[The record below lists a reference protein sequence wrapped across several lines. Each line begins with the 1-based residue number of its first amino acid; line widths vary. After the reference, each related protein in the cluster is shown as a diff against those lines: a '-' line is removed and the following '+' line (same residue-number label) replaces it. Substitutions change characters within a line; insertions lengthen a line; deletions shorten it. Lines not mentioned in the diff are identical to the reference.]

1 MHRNIFSK
9 LSKGFSIF
17 WKNFLSAYP
26 VIIFF
31 VVLFLITVSMF
42 SLQYAM
48 VVSIFTTMF
57 NIQRRRQNSIG
68 NFIKIF
74 FISIFLCLLAF
85 LTTVNPVYCLIL
97 NFCIPF
103 LLVFLQSSRFNPK
116 GYFSYAMLFIFLEL
130 MPVPA
135 SELPRELTAVMFSV
149 GFLVAALVLYTL
161 IFHPSSKKELD
172 IRFGLKELADVLE
185 QLAEGNADYKT
196 RGRLLDLEHK
206 FHLTAY
212 NNHKFIPVHNSH
224 TKLYDMFSILFQRAA
239 YLVHDTAWRT
249 EMDAEHIREL
259 QELAEFL
266 RYASQNINTR
276 NNDPLIRQARVFLN
290 EMKDADGRLRIFF
303 RSFLHM
309 LILIFRY
316 ITTEDTIGARWN
328 KICWAELSVHIKR
341 ICSLES
347 LEMRFALRFSI
358 IMTAGCA
365 VNAFVNV
372 THAYWIPLNA
382 FLLLQPDYEES
393 AHRMKTRPI
402 GTIIG
407 CCVEY
412 LVYPLLPGIGWKLLF
427 AVAMLCL
434 MYCATPGTWNHP
446 IFSTCYALTLASMT
460 MNETLAIELRVV
472 YLLLAVLLVF
482 VVNRFFFPTRRET
495 QFRCNIKELLRLH
508 NSYWE
513 LIKESM
519 THHTD
524 ISVSSEI
531 LSLFHMTYEQA
542 VNYIKKPGI
551 PFDPEYCR
559 QVMLTLWHMF
569 SELEQIEYLLQT
581 NSIDRKCYP
590 DLYHIADRIQ
600 KQIYPSCTNLA
611 WDDLRLQDLGE
622 DLSYVLEQYMKNA
635 KRLIQL
641 HVTSLY
647 PKRYRLVRS

>member
-1 MHRNIFSK
+1 MHRGIFSK
-9 LSKGFSIF
+9 LSTGFSIF

-31 VVLFLITVSMF
+31 VILFLITVNLF

-57 NIQRRRQNSIG
+57 SIQRKRQNSIG

-85 LTTVNPVYCLIL
+85 LASVNPVYCIIL

-135 SELPRELTAVMFSV
+135 SELPREILAIMFSV
-149 GFLVAALVLYTL
+149 AFLAAALVLHTL
-161 IFHPSSKKELD
+161 LFHPPSRKELD
-172 IRFGLKELADVLE
+172 IQSGLKELADVLD
-185 QLAEGNADYKT
+185 QLACGNVDYKT
-196 RGRLLDLEHK
+196 RSRLMDLEHK
-206 FHLTAY
+206 FHLSAY
-212 NNHKFIPVHNSH
+212 NNHKFIPLHNSH

-239 YLVHDTAWRT
+239 YLVHDTTWRT
-249 EMDAEHIREL
+249 EIDAEHIQEL

-266 RYASQNINTR
+266 RYASAHINTH
-276 NNDPLIRQARVFLN
+276 NNDALIRQARRFLN
-290 EMKDADGRLRIFF
+290 EMKAADGRLRIFF

-328 KICWAELSVHIKR
+328 RICWAELSVHIKR

-347 LEMRFALRFSI
+347 VEMRFALRFSI
-358 IMTAGCA
+358 IMTVGCA
-365 VNAFVNV
+365 VNSLMNF

-382 FLLLQPDYEES
+382 FILLQPDYEES
-393 AHRMKTRPI
+393 ARRMKTRSI

-407 CCVEY
+407 CCIEY
-412 LVYPLLPGIGWKLLF
+412 IVYPMLPGVGWKLLF
-427 AVAMLCL
+427 AVVMLCL

-460 MNETLAIELRVV
+460 INETQAIELRIV
-472 YLLLAVLLVF
+472 YLLVAILLVF

-519 THHTD
+519 TRHTD
-524 ISVSSEI
+524 LSVSSEI

-542 VNYIKKPGI
+542 IDYIKKPGL

-559 QVMLTLWHMF
+559 KIMLTLWHMF

-581 NSIDRKCYP
+581 NSVNRENYP
-590 DLYHIADRIQ
+590 GLYNIADQIQ
-600 KQIYPSCTNLA
+600 KHIYPACSGLSCMDFPLE
-611 WDDLRLQDLGE
+611 DLDEDLR
-622 DLSYVLEQYMKNA
+622 YVLEQYLKNA
-635 KRLIQL
+635 ERLTQL

-647 PKRYRLVRS
+647 PKRFHSVRS

>member
-1 MHRNIFSK
+1 
-9 LSKGFSIF
+9 
-17 WKNFLSAYP
+17 
-26 VIIFF
+26 
-31 VVLFLITVSMF
+31 
-42 SLQYAM
+42 
-48 VVSIFTTMF
+48 
-57 NIQRRRQNSIG
+57 
-68 NFIKIF
+68 
-74 FISIFLCLLAF
+74 
-85 LTTVNPVYCLIL
+85 
-97 NFCIPF
+97 
-103 LLVFLQSSRFNPK
+103 
-116 GYFSYAMLFIFLEL
+116 
-130 MPVPA
+130 
-135 SELPRELTAVMFSV
+135 
-149 GFLVAALVLYTL
+149 
-161 IFHPSSKKELD
+161 
-172 IRFGLKELADVLE
+172 
-185 QLAEGNADYKT
+185 
-196 RGRLLDLEHK
+196 
-206 FHLTAY
+206 
-212 NNHKFIPVHNSH
+212 
-224 TKLYDMFSILFQRAA
+224 
-239 YLVHDTAWRT
+239 
-249 EMDAEHIREL
+249 
-259 QELAEFL
+259 
-266 RYASQNINTR
+266 
-276 NNDPLIRQARVFLN
+276 
-290 EMKDADGRLRIFF
+290 MKDADGRLRIFF

-542 VNYIKKPGI
+542 VDYIKKPGI

-600 KQIYPSCTNLA
+600 KQIYPSCTDLA
-611 WDDLRLQDLGE
+611 WDDLHLQDLG
-622 DLSYVLEQYMKNA
+622 K
-635 KRLIQL
+635 I
-641 HVTSLY
+641 
-647 PKRYRLVRS
+647 